1 MIKILG
7 YVNKRQWLYILA
19 ILALVFAQV
28 WLDLKLPDYMASV
41 TMLVQTEGNNVADIL
56 LQGGY
61 MLLCALGSILFSVVV
76 GYLAAKVAA
85 GLSQIL
91 RNLVYD
97 KTVDFSMEEID
108 RFSTASLINRT
119 TNDIMQIQ
127 NLVAM
132 GLQAIVKAPIMA
144 VWAIMKIAGKSW
156 QWVTATASALLFLVT
171 VLAITLIFA
180 LPRFKRIQSLTDNL
194 NRVTREQLIGIRV
207 VRAYNAEAYQEQK
220 FAEANDEA
228 TENNLIANRVMALMF
243 PSMTLISSGLTLAVY
258 WIGAYLIETA
268 ALTDKLSIFSD
279 MVVFSNYA
287 MQIVMAFMLLNMIF
301 ILLPRAQV
309 SANRICEVL
318 DAEIRI
324 QDGSG
329 AKPDFGKR
337 GMVEFRHVCFRYP
350 GAAEDTLTDID
361 FTARPGETVAFI
373 GSTGCGKTSLINL
386 IPRFYDVCAGQVL
399 VDGVD
404 VRDYRQ
410 SELHDRIG
418 YVAQRAV
425 LFSGTVAS
433 NVTYGKNARHT
444 ITQKDVKEA
453 LSVSQSA
460 DFVEKM
466 NGACNAPIAQSGT
479 NVSGGQKQR
488 LSIARAISRKPEI
501 LIFDDSFSA
510 LDYKTDRALRQALCE
525 GTPETTK
532 LIVAQ
537 RIGTIRSADQIIVL
551 ENGKI
556 VGKGTH
562 DELLRTCPTYQE
574 IASSQLSKEELQNG

>member
-1 MIKILG
+1 MLNFF
-7 YVNKRQWLYILA
+7 NKKQWLYILVSLGF
-19 ILALVFAQV
+19 IFAQV
-28 WLDLKLPDYMASV
+28 WLDLKLPDYMANV
-41 TMLVQTEGNNVADIL
+41 TTLVQTEGSDMANIL

-61 MLLCALGSILFSVVV
+61 MMLCALGSILFSVVV

-85 GLSQIL
+85 GLSQTL
-91 RNLVYD
+91 RNRVYD
-97 KTVDFSMEEID
+97 KTMDFSMEEID

-132 GLQAIVKAPIMA
+132 GLQAIIKAPIMA

-156 QWVTATASALLFLVT
+156 QWMTATAAAVMFLVT
-171 VLAITLIFA
+171 MLAVTLIFA
-180 LPRFKRIQSLTDNL
+180 LPRFKRIQTLTDNL
-194 NRVTREQLIGIRV
+194 NRVTREHLTGIRV
-207 VRAYNAEAYQEQK
+207 VRAYNAESYQERK
-220 FAEANDEA
+220 FAKANDEA
-228 TENNLIANRVMALMF
+228 TRNNLIANRVMALMF
-243 PSMTLISSGLTLAVY
+243 PTMTLISSGLTLAVY

-268 ALTDKLSIFSD
+268 ALTDRLSIFSD

-287 MQIVMAFMLLNMIF
+287 MQIIMAFMLLNLIF

-318 DAEIRI
+318 DTESRI
-324 QDGSG
+324 LDGSG
-329 AKPDFGKR
+329 TRPDSGKR
-337 GMVEFRHVCFRYP
+337 GMVEFRHVSFRYP
-350 GAAEDTLTDID
+350 GAAGDTLTDID
-361 FTARPGETVAFI
+361 FTASPGETVAFI

-386 IPRFYDVCAGQVL
+386 IPRFYDVSAGQVL

-418 YVAQRAV
+418 YATQKAV

-433 NVTYGKNARHT
+433 NVTHGESAGHT
-444 ITQKDVKEA
+444 ITLEDVKEA
-453 LSVSQSA
+453 IAVAQGT
-460 DFVEKM
+460 DFVEQM
-466 NGACNAPIAQSGT
+466 DGAYNAPIAQSGT

-488 LSIARAISRKPEI
+488 LSIARAIARKPEI

-510 LDYKTDRALRQALCE
+510 LDYRTDRSLRQALRDS
-525 GTPETTK
+525 TAQTTK

-551 ENGKI
+551 DGGKI

-562 DELLRTCPTYQE
+562 DELLRICPTYQE
-574 IASSQLSKEELQNG
+574 IASSQLSKEELQGG